1 MKRTIAAILAADVVG
16 YSRLMAEDEEDT
28 LVRLAAAKA
37 VFAGATARFSGRI
50 FNTAGDAILAEFPSA
65 VEALR
70 AGLAIQAELAE
81 RDRDTPP
88 QRRVRF
94 RMGLT
99 IGDVVEVDGDLLG
112 DGVNIASRLEGI
124 AEPGGICI
132 SRSLHEAV
140 SGKVQATFRDI
151 GPQKLKN
158 LPRPVH
164 AFRVNPPDARA
175 DTQRPSLV
183 KRLSGRQWLTIGT
196 LLIPIVSGLGYVAH
210 RNGDEGGRGTAQGDE
225 ALSDNLVSISASVM
239 RAAKLCFPDVIR
251 VTGQIVPLREIEV
264 HSGAMNPGAGSLR
277 ALAEPFEEVR
287 TGQTLATGSRP
298 GAREGNA
305 NDVQSPVD
313 GLLLQARAD
322 GAQPGSLL
330 FRIAANAAFA
340 LRAEVPWRAL
350 AEIRPGQSANVT
362 PLGSEPRPG
371 RVRFVAPDLDPATQL
386 GRVDILLEGGADAR
400 PRPGQFATALIARGE
415 RCSVA
420 APASAIA
427 HTAEGPAVYVVRSG
441 KIEVRPVTTGLLKD
455 RQVEVRSGLSENE
468 TIVARAGAFLREG
481 NAIRSIAAEIR

>member
-1 MKRTIAAILAADVVG
+1 MKRTIAAILAADVAG

-28 LVRLAAAKA
+28 LVRLAAAKV
-37 VFAGATARFSGRI
+37 VFTQATARFGGRI

-81 RDRDTPP
+81 RDREAPP

-112 DGVNIASRLEGI
+112 DGVNVASRLEGL

-140 SGKVQATFRDI
+140 SGKVQAAFRDI

-164 AFRVNPPDARA
+164 AFRVGPPNVRSETRLPLLA
-175 DTQRPSLV
+175 
-183 KRLSGRQWLTIGT
+183 KRLSGRRWLTIGI
-196 LLIPIVSGLGYVAH
+196 LLVPIVSGLGYVAQ
-210 RNGDEGGRGTAQGDE
+210 RGGDAEGRGATNRAED
-225 ALSDNLVSISASVM
+225 APDHLVSISASVT
-239 RAAKLCFPDVIR
+239 RAAKLCFPDTIR
-251 VTGQIVPLREIEV
+251 VTGRIVPLREVEV
-264 HSGAMNPGAGSLR
+264 HAGAESPGAGDIQ
-277 ALAEPFEEVR
+277 ALAAPLEEVR
-287 TGQTLATGSRP
+287 AGQVLAASARS
-298 GAREGNA
+298 GAREPRAAG
-305 NDVQSPVD
+305 VRSPVD
-313 GLLLQARAD
+313 GLLLQASAD
-322 GAQPGSLL
+322 GAAPGSLV
-330 FRIAANAAFA
+330 FRIAADSAFA
-340 LRAEVPWRAL
+340 LRAEAPWRAL
-350 AEIRPGQSANVT
+350 AEIRPGQSAAVT

-371 RVRFVAPDLDPATQL
+371 RVRSVATDLDPATQL
-386 GRVDILLEGGADAR
+386 GRVDILLDAGAAR

-415 RCSVA
+415 RCGVA
-420 APASAIA
+420 APASAVA

-441 KIEVRPVTTGLLKD
+441 KIEVRPVATGLLMGRD
-455 RQVEVRSGLSENE
+455 IEVRSGLTENE
-468 TIVARAGAFLREG
+468 TVVARAGAFLREG
-481 NAIRSIAAEIR
+481 DTIRPVATELR